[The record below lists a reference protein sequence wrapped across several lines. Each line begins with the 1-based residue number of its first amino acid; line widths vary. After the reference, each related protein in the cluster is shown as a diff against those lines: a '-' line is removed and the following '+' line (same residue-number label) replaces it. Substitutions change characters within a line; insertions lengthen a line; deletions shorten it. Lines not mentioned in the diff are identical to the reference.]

1 MDRPSALR
9 SPLSS
14 GCRVLPPA
22 GLRKASVGGTQA
34 EAPLQIASGL
44 RSKNNRGVYDLKE
57 GSVRSRSLA
66 LLIGVIVLPLFNT
79 STFAGRCMAGE
90 SSSADVVLAQ
100 AIRERPQISPQA
112 LCRTCRS
119 NCRQEGIVE
128 TNRCSTENIRN
139 SNMRRFNRCMEE
151 SRSVQGLCLKQCYHM
166 GC

>member
-9 SPLSS
+9 STLSS
-14 GCRVLPPA
+14 WCRVLPLQDSARQVSA
-22 GLRKASVGGTQA
+22 GLKR

-44 RSKNNRGVYDLKE
+44 RSKTNRGVYNLKE

-100 AIRERPQISPQA
+100 AIPERPQINPQA

-151 SRSVQGLCLKQCYHM
+151 SRSVQG
-166 GC
+166 